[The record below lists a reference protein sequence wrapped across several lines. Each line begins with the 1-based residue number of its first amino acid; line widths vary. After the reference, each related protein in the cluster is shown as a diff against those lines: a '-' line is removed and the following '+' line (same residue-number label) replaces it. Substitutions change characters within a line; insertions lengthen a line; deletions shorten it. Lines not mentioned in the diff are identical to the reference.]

1 MELTEAIRV
10 KDKEAEA
17 YISEIEVPINACL
30 PIDTR
35 NFWVLDYLTYD
46 FVLTFLLLFYD

>member
-17 YISEIEVPINACL
+17 YISEIEVPIDACL
-30 PIDTR
+30 PIGP
-35 NFWVLDYLTYD
+35 
-46 FVLTFLLLFYD
+46 